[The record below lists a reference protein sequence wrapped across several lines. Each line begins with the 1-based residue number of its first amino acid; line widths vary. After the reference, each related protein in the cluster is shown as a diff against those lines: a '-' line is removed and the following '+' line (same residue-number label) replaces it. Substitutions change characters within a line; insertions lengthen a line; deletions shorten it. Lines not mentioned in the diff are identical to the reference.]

1 MCKELKHNEEK
12 LKNIKKTLPVSP
24 IEFLEYS
31 KDNIRKVKHWNDLP
45 DIYEEKLR
53 VASRLLSETQ
63 EFLFYN

>member
-1 MCKELKHNEEK
+1 MCKELKHNKDK

-24 IEFLEYS
+24 IELLEYS

-53 VASRLLSETQ
+53 LARRLLSETQ
-63 EFLFYN
+63 EFLFHN